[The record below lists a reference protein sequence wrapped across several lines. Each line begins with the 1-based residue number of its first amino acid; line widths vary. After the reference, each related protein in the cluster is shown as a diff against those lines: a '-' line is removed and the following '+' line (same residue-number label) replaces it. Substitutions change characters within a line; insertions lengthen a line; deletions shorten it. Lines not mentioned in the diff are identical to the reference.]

1 MATVLH
7 THGNGRTA
15 SRLPDRTTADT
26 GHPTLSPTTV
36 GVDGSI
42 QPGATEDARI
52 LIADSRGV
60 RVTVHETRPK
70 AHAGYSK
77 RDGVLWLSHV
87 TVERPNKEPVS
98 GWYLY
103 CPSEGA
109 GVDVWSKSRTL
120 RGLNSEDRLTLF
132 DAMWLSWL
140 RAFRHHPARFQRT
153 DKLNV
158 RRDDLVGGR
167 Q

>member
-15 SRLPDRTTADT
+15 SRLPDRTTADH

-52 LIADSRGV
+52 VIADSRGV

-87 TVERPNKEPVS
+87 TVERPNNEPFS
-98 GWYLY
+98 GWCLFW
-103 CPSEGA
+103 PLEGA
-109 GVDVWSKSRTL
+109 AVWVWHESVTL
-120 RGLNSEDRLTLF
+120 HALNSEDRDTVF

-140 RAFRHHPARFQRT
+140 REFRHHPARFQRA
-153 DKLNV
+153 DELNS
-158 RRDDLVGGR
+158 RRDKLVGGR